1 MEQRKLY
8 RTIDNITKAAPKFS
22 TTEKLLI
29 YVLNEIIKN
38 EVINILG
45 GRIWK
50 LNESK
55 NAYNMIEQ
63 FGQVDNI
70 ESNYELK
77 VNNFSTFKEIG
88 TNRAIIGRETDT
100 YLKSKGILNY
110 SATGVGDR
118 YKIKT
123 DNGGAYYLYRYLIAL
138 NGPKM
143 DNEFLYTLN
152 IISTTLS
159 SILRTRRI
167 ETKAR
172 KNLVEL
178 EKASEIQKSI
188 LPEHS
193 YIFQNYEIFGISVPE
208 EIVGGDFFDYLK
220 ADDESN
226 LCVAIGDAASKGVSA
241 AAQALYVSGA
251 LKMGVGY
258 DINMTSLIKKIS
270 NLVNDTFPY
279 ERFVTL
285 FFCELF
291 DDNKGL
297 CVYVNAGH
305 NSPYYYDSINSKVKE
320 LPATGP
326 VLGPSPNQKYNTDS
340 IYISKDDLLVLYTD
354 GIVEAANRK
363 FEFFGDARL
372 KEAIMKYKDK
382 STKEICE
389 LIIQDV
395 QRFSAKGK
403 YSDDKTL
410 VVIKRVK

>member
-1 MEQRKLY
+1 MK
-8 RTIDNITKAAPKFS
+8 
-22 TTEKLLI
+22 
-29 YVLNEIIKN
+29 
-38 EVINILG
+38 
-45 GRIWK
+45 
-50 LNESK
+50 
-55 NAYNMIEQ
+55 
-63 FGQVDNI
+63 
-70 ESNYELK
+70 
-77 VNNFSTFKEIG
+77 
-88 TNRAIIGRETDT
+88 RAIIGKETDT
-100 YLKSKGILNY
+100 YLKSKGIHHY
-110 SATGVGDR
+110 SATGIGDR
-118 YKIKT
+118 YKMKT
-123 DNGGAYYLYRYLIAL
+123 DNGTFFLYKYLIAL

-143 DNEFLYTLN
+143 DEEFLYTLN

-172 KNLVEL
+172 QNLVEL

-193 YIFQNYEIFGISVPE
+193 FSFQNYEIFGLSVPE
-208 EIVGGDFFDYLK
+208 QIVGGDFFDYLK
-220 ADDESN
+220 TDDEFK
-226 LCVAIGDAASKGVSA
+226 LCVAIGDAASKGISA

-251 LKMGVGY
+251 LKMGVEY
-258 DINMTSLIKKIS
+258 DINMTSLIRKIS

-291 DDNKGL
+291 NDYKGL

-305 NSPYYYDSINSKVKE
+305 NSPYFYNSKKNEVEE
-320 LPATGP
+320 LTATGP

-340 IYISKDDLLVLYTD
+340 IYINKGDILLLYTD

-363 FEFFGDARL
+363 FEFFGDEKL
-372 KEAIMKYKDK
+372 KDCLIKYKDK
-382 STKEICE
+382 SAKEISE